1 MHLSSD
7 NEQGRQSAIAHS
19 HLKSANIN
27 AGHGNDLDRVNVSNS
42 NETNTSNTNDY
53 QYSEGINFKLDLPE
67 HLTTV
72 DDFTQKKGVTR
83 AHTLGSFDRAVKEYY
98 LRITSKVEHPT
109 VKGVY
114 EIRYEIPLKNK
125 QLEYTG
131 DYKEIKEPKTVY
143 DPSIISDDK
152 IIEWGQQAAD
162 RGLNRAIA
170 NNDRRIEV
178 TVKELTFRV
187 YIDLNTK
194 TVINFLTIIL
204 KENDI

>member
-1 MHLSSD
+1 MAA
-7 NEQGRQSAIAHS
+7 AIAYP
-19 HLKSANIN
+19 HLKSVNIN
-27 AGHGNDLDRVNVSNS
+27 AGHGNDLDNVNVSNS
-42 NETNTSNTNDY
+42 NETNISNTNDY
-53 QYSEGINFKLDLPE
+53 QYSEGINFKLDLPK

-72 DDFTQKKGVTR
+72 DDFTQKKGVAR
-83 AHTLGSFDRAVKEYY
+83 AHTSYSFERAVKEYN

-143 DPSIISDDK
+143 DPSIIPDDK
-152 IIEWGQQAAD
+152 IMEWGQQAAD
-162 RGLNRAIA
+162 RGLDRAIA

-178 TVKELTFRV
+178 TVNDLTFRV
-187 YIDLNTK
+187 YVDLNTK
-194 TVINFLTIIL
+194 TVINFFPIIL

>member
-1 MHLSSD
+1 MAA
-7 NEQGRQSAIAHS
+7 AIAHP

-27 AGHGNDLDRVNVSNS
+27 ASHGNDLDNVNVSNS
-42 NETNTSNTNDY
+42 NETNISNTNDY
-53 QYSEGINFKLDLPE
+53 QYSEGINFKLDLPK

-72 DDFTQKKGVTR
+72 DDFTQKKGVTG
-83 AHTLGSFDRAVKEYY
+83 AHTSYSFNRAVKEYN

-143 DPSIISDDK
+143 DPSIIPDDK
-152 IIEWGQQAAD
+152 IMEWGQQAAD
-162 RGLNRAIA
+162 QGLDRAIA

-178 TVKELTFRV
+178 TVNDLTFRV
-187 YIDLNTK
+187 YVDLNTK
-194 TVINFLTIIL
+194 TVINFFPIIL

>member
-1 MHLSSD
+1 M
-7 NEQGRQSAIAHS
+7 
-19 HLKSANIN
+19 
-27 AGHGNDLDRVNVSNS
+27 SNS
-42 NETNTSNTNDY
+42 NETNISNTNDY
-53 QYSEGINFKLDLPE
+53 QYSEGINFQLDLPK

-72 DDFTQKKGVTR
+72 DDFTQKKGVTG
-83 AHTLGSFDRAVKEYY
+83 AHTLGSFDRAVKEYN
-98 LRITSKVEHPT
+98 LRITSKVEHST

-143 DPSIISDDK
+143 DPSIIANDK
-152 IIEWGQQAAD
+152 IMEWGQQAAD
-162 RGLNRAIA
+162 RGLDRAIA

-178 TVKELTFRV
+178 TVNNLTFRV
-187 YIDLNTK
+187 YVDLNTK
-194 TVINFLTIIL
+194 TIINFFPIIL